1 MAIGQGVIRGH
12 LITLRR
18 FLLTFWRDIRRGQGL
33 TGAGGGRLLVDF
45 FRTPARGN
53 ETTVQQDYTTDG
65 LFTVEY
71 PDERLPVYER
81 FRVLPMLVYDTED
94 GNVRCTSCNICAKV
108 CPPQCIWMSQAK
120 SPKGTV
126 VPLPEDFYI
135 DMDVCMNCGL
145 CSEYCPFDAIKMDQN
160 FELSNYERH
169 QTHIYSLQD
178 LLVSSEYYAK
188 THPEAWS
195 SSDEVTERNKVAKK
209 KDQRLQKA
217 LAATKAHP
225 RRPRRRPSRR
235 RSDRAGLR
243 RSRRSLAWIAK
254 FPGLTNRLGRAE
266 QKFDSAQALASPT
279 RAPDFELPLPI
290 LLTSSLPCEHG
301 ITVAPNCHIAGL
313 RTTLSFALPENLVR

>member
-1 MAIGQGVIRGH
+1 MAIGQGVIRGPPGH
-12 LITLRR
+12 APAVLADVLARHP
-18 FLLTFWRDIRRGQGL
+18 RGQGPAAARRRPPCSS
-33 TGAGGGRLLVDF
+33 TSFAR
-45 FRTPARGN
+45 PARGN
-53 ETTVQQDYTTDG
+53 EPTVLQDYKTEG

-81 FRVLPMLVYDTED
+81 FRVLPVLIYDTED

-108 CPPQCIWMSQAK
+108 CPPQCIWMTQAK

-178 LLVSSEYYAK
+178 LLVSSEFYAR

-195 SSDEVTERNKVAKK
+195 SAEEVAERNKVAKK

-217 LAATKAHP
+217 LVSQQGRAGRGKAAPSTGQGLIDH
-225 RRPRRRPSRR
+225 RPSRARPPRGGRAAR
-235 RSDRAGLR
+235 REFTSQAESSRLR
-243 RSRRSLAWIAK
+243 RRVLA
-254 FPGLTNRLGRAE
+254 PL
-266 QKFDSAQALASPT
+266 DSARRQHASM
-279 RAPDFELPLPI
+279 AAYD
-290 LLTSSLPCEHG
+290 S
-301 ITVAPNCHIAGL
+301 VASVVKSRDNG
-313 RTTLSFALPENLVR
+313 

>member
-1 MAIGQGVIRGH
+1 MRQPGRAGSRDSTTDQEVRWSWTNRTKGQMQMSIGAGVIRGH

-18 FLLTFWRDIRRGQGL
+18 FLLTFWRDFRAGQGPEAARRRHAL
-33 TGAGGGRLLVDF
+33 RRLFPHV
-45 FRTPARGN
+45 RAAARSRPI
-53 ETTVQQDYTTDG
+53 QQDFKTDG

-81 FRVLPMLVYDTED
+81 FRVLPVLIYDTED

-145 CSEYCPFDAIKMDQN
+145 CSEYCPFDAIKMDHN

-169 QTHIYSLQD
+169 QTHIFNLQD
-178 LLVSSEYYAK
+178 LLVSSEFYAK
-188 THPEAWS
+188 THPEAWNS
-195 SSDEVTERNKVAKK
+195 ADEVTERNKVAKK

-217 LAATKAHP
+217 LAATKPAAAKP
-225 RRPRRRPSRR
+225 AAEARDGVRIPGSCRRLRATIKMIAPSVTTE
-235 RSDRAGLR
+235 SLDR
-243 RSRRSLAWIAK
+243 
-254 FPGLTNRLGRAE
+254 
-266 QKFDSAQALASPT
+266 
-279 RAPDFELPLPI
+279 
-290 LLTSSLPCEHG
+290 
-301 ITVAPNCHIAGL
+301 
-313 RTTLSFALPENLVR
+313 

>member
-12 LITLRR
+12 FITLRR
-18 FLLTFWRDIRRGQGL
+18 FLLTFWRDIRGGHGL
-33 TGAGGGRLLVDF
+33 KRRGGGHLLVDF
-45 FRTPARGN
+45 FRKPGRGH
-53 ETTVQQDYTTDG
+53 EATVQQDFKTDG

-108 CPPQCIWMSQAK
+108 CPPQCIWMTQAK

-195 SSDEVTERNKVAKK
+195 SSEEVAERNKVAKK

-217 LAATKAHP
+217 LAPA
-225 RRPRRRPSRR
+225 
-235 RSDRAGLR
+235 RA
-243 RSRRSLAWIAK
+243 APPAAK
-254 FPGLTNRLGRAE
+254 P
-266 QKFDSAQALASPT
+266 
-279 RAPDFELPLPI
+279 APQPAK
-290 LLTSSLPCEHG
+290 
-301 ITVAPNCHIAGL
+301 V
-313 RTTLSFALPENLVR
+313 